1 MSDKNSFDLSNRV
14 FALVALMGTAL
25 MLFFVFRMVQIWR
38 DVNGQYAREIT
49 VEGEGSAF
57 VVPDTATINLG
68 VTTDADTS
76 EAAVEENTAKMNAVL
91 EAIKALGVTEE
102 NIQTTGYYLNPQYDW
117 TSGTQETVG
126 YTLTQNVEVRL
137 TDFDLIGKVLAD
149 SSAAGANTVGGVEFV
164 VDDPE
169 TAMAEARDEAVA
181 KAKEKAMDIAEASGL
196 DLGKVVNYYEYS
208 NGDGKSYYPMY
219 ESSMMMDSS
228 STAPSIEAGQ
238 EEVSL
243 TVTLTYRLR

>member
-1 MSDKNSFDLSNRV
+1 MSEKNSFDLSNRV

-38 DVNGQYAREIT
+38 DVSGQYAREIT
-49 VEGEGSAF
+49 VEGEGSAY

-68 VTTDADTS
+68 VTTDAETS
-76 EAAVEENTAKMNAVL
+76 EAAVEENTTKMNAVI
-91 EAIKALGVTEE
+91 EAIKALGVPEE
-102 NIQTTGYYLNPQYDW
+102 KIQTTGYYLNPQYDW
-117 TSGTQETVG
+117 TSGSQETVG

-149 SSAAGANTVGGVEFV
+149 TSAAGANTVGGVEFV

-169 TAMAEARDEAVA
+169 AAKAEAREEAVA
-181 KAKEKAMDIAEASGL
+181 NAKEKAEDIAEASGL

-208 NGDGKSYYPMY
+208 DGGKGYYPLY
-219 ESSMMMDSS
+219 AEDSVKSGDDYMDI
-228 STAPSIEAGQ
+228 SIEPGE
-238 EEVSL
+238 EEVTL
-243 TVTLTYRLR
+243 TVSLTYRLR